1 MKNKKSIGTIIFGW
15 VFAIYGL
22 LGLLGSMLFSQ
33 SFWKNYLWTRLA
45 NIPFRIYPTST
56 DPEFDRYFK
65 ILFDKLFSEHPII
78 FISYFFLIPILFFII
93 FLGGIGILRLK
104 NKWRIA
110 TLKTFI
116 ILMFLKFVFEIYLKS
131 YIFMALIVD
140 KLIKPSSVEVISE
153 IEEMILML
161 PRVVA
166 QDLLI
171 KILLI
176 SVAIFYFTRAKVKEQ
191 FFGND

>member
-1 MKNKKSIGTIIFGW
+1 MKNNKSISIIILGL

-22 LGLLGSMLFSQ
+22 LGLLGSILFSQ
-33 SFWKNYLWTRLA
+33 SFWKNYLWTKLA
-45 NIPFRIYPTST
+45 NIQFKIYPTST
-56 DPEFDRYFK
+56 NPEFEKYFK
-65 ILFDKLFSEHPII
+65 ILFDKLFSEHPIL

-93 FLGGIGILRLK
+93 FLGGIGIMRLK

-110 TLKTFI
+110 TLKTFS
-116 ILMFLKFVFEIYLKS
+116 ILMFLKFVFEIYIKS

-140 KLIKPSSVEVISE
+140 KLIKPSSKEVVSE
-153 IEEMILML
+153 IEEMILIL
-161 PRVVA
+161 PRVIA

-176 SVAIFYFTRAKVKEQ
+176 SVAIFYLTRAKVKEK
-191 FFGND
+191 FSGDD